1 MREVA
6 SSVLLYETRRKVND
20 AFRGKI
26 NGRLKHHL
34 YRKLGSLNRRHDI
47 YFEREREREE
57 REIRDDTQRNKGIEK
72 GNYYKNPSYIF
83 GKQNHH
89 LQ

>member
-1 MREVA
+1 MI
-6 SSVLLYETRRKVND
+6 Y
-20 AFRGKI
+20 I
-26 NGRLKHHL
+26 LK
-34 YRKLGSLNRRHDI
+34 
-47 YFEREREREE
+47 ERERERE

>member
-1 MREVA
+1 MI
-6 SSVLLYETRRKVND
+6 Y
-20 AFRGKI
+20 I
-26 NGRLKHHL
+26 LK
-34 YRKLGSLNRRHDI
+34 
-47 YFEREREREE
+47 ERERE